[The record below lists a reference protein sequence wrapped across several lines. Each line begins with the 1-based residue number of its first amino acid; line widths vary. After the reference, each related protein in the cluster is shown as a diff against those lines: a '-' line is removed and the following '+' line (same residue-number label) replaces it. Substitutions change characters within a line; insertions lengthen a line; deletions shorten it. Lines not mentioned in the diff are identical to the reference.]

1 MPTPDQ
7 LDNARARRTAI
18 LASIRQGQ
26 AANGHPPNVTDL
38 AITHGV
44 SRRQISLDLNR
55 LKKDGRI
62 ELVPAPERCPTCQ
75 RVSNGATPRTLIK
88 IADCP

>member
-18 LASIRQGQ
+18 MHSIRQDVITK
-26 AANGHPPNVTDL
+26 GHPPNVTEL
-38 AITHGV
+38 AELHGV
-44 SRRQISLDLNR
+44 SRRQISLDLAS
-55 LKKDGRI
+55 LKRDGRI
-62 ELVPAPERCPTCQ
+62 ELVPAPDRCPTCQ

-88 IADCP
+88 IAD